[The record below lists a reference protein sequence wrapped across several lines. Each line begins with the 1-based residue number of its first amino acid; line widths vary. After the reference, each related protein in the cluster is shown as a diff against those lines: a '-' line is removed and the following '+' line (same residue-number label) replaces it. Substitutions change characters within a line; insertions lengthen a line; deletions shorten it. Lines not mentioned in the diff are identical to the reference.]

1 MFPIISRPTR
11 IALLLLLAA
20 STGPAQTEDTYRA
33 QIEKDRHDTD
43 EMLRSSRSP
52 LLLVGR
58 FPVNE
63 GTATLGSDPASTI
76 VLPAKAPAHVG
87 TLIRTRGQITFRPA
101 NGVAVSLND
110 KPVSGPVNLQA
121 TEPPKPT
128 DRVGFGDFKFGIR
141 PLNQEFSLLLSDAQ
155 SPYLKSFTGTT
166 WFPIDAAYRVV
177 AQFVPAPQQKTLLV
191 PSTDGGQKTYTVTGD
206 LTFQLAGQTLRL
218 KALGSASGKGL
229 FIMFQDQT
237 SGKETYGGG
246 RFIDA
251 DASEGGK
258 VTLDFNKAS
267 NPYCAYDPYAVCP
280 MPLKENRLAVAIR
293 AGEKHADIEA
303 ARH

>member
-218 KALGSASGKGL
+218 KALAPPVARACSSCFRIRPPARKPMAEAVSS
-229 FIMFQDQT
+229 T
-237 SGKETYGGG
+237 PT
-246 RFIDA
+246 RP
-251 DASEGGK
+251 
-258 VTLDFNKAS
+258 KAAKS
-267 NPYCAYDPYAVCP
+267 RSISTKPPILIVRMIPMLSVQCP
-280 MPLKENRLAVAIR
+280 
-293 AGEKHADIEA
+293 
-303 ARH
+303 